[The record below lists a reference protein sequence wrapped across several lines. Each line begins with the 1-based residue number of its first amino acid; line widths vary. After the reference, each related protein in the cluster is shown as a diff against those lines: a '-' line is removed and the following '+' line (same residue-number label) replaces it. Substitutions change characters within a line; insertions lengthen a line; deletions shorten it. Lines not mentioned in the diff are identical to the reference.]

1 MRTVVD
7 TYCVNC
13 HDADAPKGR
22 LNLAS
27 VDAEDIGSH
36 PEVWEKVVSRLGKRE
51 MPPAGKKRPSED
63 AYASTLAQ
71 LETAL
76 DRAAAER
83 PNPGRTDTIR
93 RRTYPQGL
101 VIVQTGH
108 EPMSSPA
115 TLPIK
120 SSSGTSVQ
128 ITSDTYVDWPD
139 GFVIWF
145 LSQ

>member
-1 MRTVVD
+1 MQKD
-7 TYCVNC
+7 G
-13 HDADAPKGR
+13 D
-22 LNLAS
+22 AS
-27 VDAEDIGSH
+27 VAPNQPWTQDGTAL
-36 PEVWEKVVSRLGKRE
+36 VSPLEPFPDLVPRTLPLDNR
-51 MPPAGKKRPSED
+51 PAGS
-63 AYASTLAQ
+63 
-71 LETAL
+71 
-76 DRAAAER
+76 
-83 PNPGRTDTIR
+83 DTIR

-145 LSQ
+145 LTL